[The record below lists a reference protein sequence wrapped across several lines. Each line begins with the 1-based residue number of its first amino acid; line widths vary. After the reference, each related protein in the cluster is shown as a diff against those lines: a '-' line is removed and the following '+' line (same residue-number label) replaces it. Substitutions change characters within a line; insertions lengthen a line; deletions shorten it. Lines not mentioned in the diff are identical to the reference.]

1 MHAAVNAVV
10 HAIAH
15 AFVNAVVLV
24 ALSLRRS
31 AALPLTPA
39 LYRFKWVFGR
49 SAQPL
54 CPAYRCWCSKLAA
67 LRLLAWC
74 TAIPV
79 FGRSAPSCAGMH
91 SATPLWRPWVV
102 ASYLVLSGHLV
113 VIFGARGSAHR
124 LPKIG
129 VLAIATFLR
138 PACSAQTCNRYG
150 TNGVQW
156 CWRSVAQALGCPSA

>member
-31 AALPLTPA
+31 VALPLTPA

-54 CPAYRCWCSKLAA
+54 CPA
-67 LRLLAWC
+67 
-74 TAIPV
+74 
-79 FGRSAPSCAGMH
+79 
-91 SATPLWRPWVV
+91 
-102 ASYLVLSGHLV
+102 
-113 VIFGARGSAHR
+113 
-124 LPKIG
+124 
-129 VLAIATFLR
+129 
-138 PACSAQTCNRYG
+138 
-150 TNGVQW
+150 
-156 CWRSVAQALGCPSA
+156 